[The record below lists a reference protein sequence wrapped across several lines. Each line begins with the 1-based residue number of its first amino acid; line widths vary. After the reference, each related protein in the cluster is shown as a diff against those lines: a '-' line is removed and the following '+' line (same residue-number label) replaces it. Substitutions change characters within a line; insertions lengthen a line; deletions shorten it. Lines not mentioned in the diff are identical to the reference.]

1 MTKKYQ
7 KGITLKPKTCKG
19 FTLIELL
26 LYVSIASIIV
36 FTTASLLRFTL
47 ESRVKNQTIA
57 EVEQEG
63 TQVIQLITQ
72 TIRNSTSIN
81 SPTIGNSSSSL
92 SVNVVTGAN
101 SPTVF
106 DLSSNAIRI
115 KEGLG
120 SAVNLTSSKVIVT
133 NLNFQNLSRTGTP
146 NSIRVSFTITYIN
159 SSGRNEYSFTQ
170 NFYGSSNLRI

>member
-1 MTKKYQ
+1 MSKVQ
-7 KGITLKPKTCKG
+7 KG

-26 LYVSIASIIV
+26 LYISIASIIV

-63 TQVIQLITQ
+63 AQVIQLITQ
-72 TIRNSTSIN
+72 TIRNGTLIN
-81 SPTIGNSSSSL
+81 SPTIGTSGTSL

-106 DLSSNAIRI
+106 DLSSGAVRI
-115 KEGLG
+115 KEGAG
-120 SAVNLTSSKVIVT
+120 TATNLTSSKVTVT
-133 NLNFQNLSRTGTP
+133 NLNFQNLSKTSSP
-146 NSIRVSFTITYIN
+146 NTIRISFTISFTN
-159 SSGRNEYSFTQ
+159 SSGRNEYSYTQ
-170 NFYGSSNLRI
+170 NFYGSADLRI